1 MIFPPSKNKPV
12 QSSGKLQSLV
22 GYFSRMTAGSLLG
35 SFHLPVNIQTNDGLS
50 WSDDGK
56 LAVATKKGVYVFE
69 ITPDAKSTRNHIN
82 FVKTFVENDDAVNPW
97 QLEYV
102 LTEEELTELP
112 RSVRSEVMLDRIIC
126 PHMATGDT
134 AFRQPNKVQC
144 TGDSVHSVQGTVYR
158 GQGTVFK

>member
-50 WSDDGK
+50 WSEDGK

-69 ITPDAKSTRNHIN
+69 ITPNARGAEGPKARNAKNTIN
-82 FVKTFVENDDAVNPW
+82 FVKTFVEAEGSGQAW
-97 QLEYV
+97 QLDNV
-102 LTEEELTELP
+102 LTEAELACLP
-112 RSVRSEVMLDRIIC
+112 RSLRTEVMLDRLVC
-126 PHMATGDT
+126 PHLATAGEVENS
-134 AFRQPNKVQC
+134 FRQHCKVGN
-144 TGDSVHSVQGTVYR
+144 TLR
-158 GQGTVFK
+158 